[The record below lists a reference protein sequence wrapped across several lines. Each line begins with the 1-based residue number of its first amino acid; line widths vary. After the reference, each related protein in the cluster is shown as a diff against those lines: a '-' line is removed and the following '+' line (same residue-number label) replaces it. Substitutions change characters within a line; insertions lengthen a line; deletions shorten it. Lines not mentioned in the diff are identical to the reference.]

1 MDITYLR
8 EHPYLIGS
16 LYFFGIWIVLF
27 ILNKKDKKEQLVFGI
42 IGGVLGVLVEQM
54 HLNDWWRPNFIYDFP
69 IHIEDIFFGIGVMG
83 ISSVLYEFLFKKKQ
97 KSYSKLRPT
106 KRYKII
112 LFIVAIFSM
121 FGMYI
126 LFDVHSFWT
135 SVIATFT
142 VVIFIEIK
150 RPDLTSSM
158 VISGLLMVLIALPS
172 YWIGLT
178 LQPNAID
185 SDWVNSKLSGYQ
197 IIGLPIEEYIWFFLV
212 GFGSSALWELAKGT
226 KFYSSK
232 KRAKK

>member
-112 LFIVAIFSM
+112 LFIVAFFLDVGNSN
-121 FGMYI
+121 FYSCNFYRNKEAWPYFFYGYI
-126 LFDVHSFWT
+126 WVINGIDRSSFLLDRFDV
-135 SVIATFT
+135 A
-142 VVIFIEIK
+142 
-150 RPDLTSSM
+150 
-158 VISGLLMVLIALPS
+158 
-172 YWIGLT
+172 
-178 LQPNAID
+178 
-185 SDWVNSKLSGYQ
+185 
-197 IIGLPIEEYIWFFLV
+197 
-212 GFGSSALWELAKGT
+212 AKCNW
-226 KFYSSK
+226 
-232 KRAKK
+232 